1 MKKKISIYLSQNIF
15 IIVLVF
21 FLSWGLSFLITRD
34 IYSIKDN
41 EKVEI
46 FFDTSSINVEFKNK
60 IEEKLNN
67 DKILSFNIYDNKDN
81 YTFEKI
87 YDTYPKCDIFILSSY
102 LIENSNLKELTFNYF
117 APFNDNILSKFNNR
131 YEMYNSNDL
140 TYGVKVYKE
149 NDINYNKVFNLN
161 LKIDVNLDYSYY
173 LFINYSSKIFSIN
186 NNDSSIGFDVI
197 SFLEES

>member
-1 MKKKISIYLSQNIF
+1 MKKKFSIYLSQNIF

-60 IEEKLNN
+60 IEDKMNN

-117 APFNDNILSKFNNR
+117 APFNDNILSKFNNK
-131 YEMYNSNDL
+131 YEKYNSNNV

-173 LFINYSSKIFSIN
+173 LFINYSSKIFSLN

-197 SFLEES
+197 SFLEE

>member
-1 MKKKISIYLSQNIF
+1 MKKKFSIYLTQNIF

-46 FFDTSSINVEFKNK
+46 FFDTSSINVEYKNK
-60 IEEKLNN
+60 IEEKMNN

-87 YDTYPKCDIFILSSY
+87 YDKYPKCDIFILSSY

-117 APFNDNILSKFNNR
+117 VPFNDNILSKFNNR

-140 TYGVKVYKE
+140 TYGVKIYKE

-173 LFINYSSKIFSIN
+173 LFINYSSKIFSLN
-186 NNDSSIGFDVI
+186 SNDSSIGFDVI
-197 SFLEES
+197 SFLEE

>member
-117 APFNDNILSKFNNR
+117 APFNDNILSRFNNR
-131 YEMYNSNDL
+131 YEIYNSNDL
-140 TYGVKVYKE
+140 TYGVKIYKE

-197 SFLEES
+197 SFLEE

>member
-60 IEEKLNN
+60 IEQKLNN

-117 APFNDNILSKFNNR
+117 APFNDNILSRFNNE
-131 YEMYNSNDL
+131 YEKYNSNNV
-140 TYGVKVYKE
+140 TYGVKIYKE

-197 SFLEES
+197 SFLEE

>member
-1 MKKKISIYLSQNIF
+1 MKKKFSIYLTQNIF

-41 EKVEI
+41 EKEEI
-46 FFDTSSINVEFKNK
+46 FFDTSSINVEYKNK
-60 IEEKLNN
+60 IEEKMNN
-67 DKILSFNIYDNKDN
+67 DKILSFNIYDNKEN

-131 YEMYNSNDL
+131 YEIYNSNDL
-140 TYGVKVYKE
+140 TYGVKIYKE

-197 SFLEES
+197 SFLEE

>member
-1 MKKKISIYLSQNIF
+1 MKKKFSIYLTQNIF

-46 FFDTSSINVEFKNK
+46 FFDTSSINVEYKNK
-60 IEEKLNN
+60 IEEKMNN

-117 APFNDNILSKFNNR
+117 APFNDNIISKLNNR

-140 TYGVKVYKE
+140 TYGVKIYKE
-149 NDINYNKVFNLN
+149 NDVNYNKVFNLN

-173 LFINYSSKIFSIN
+173 LFINYSSKIFSLN
-186 NNDSSIGFDVI
+186 SNDSSIGFDVI
-197 SFLEES
+197 SFLEE

>member
-117 APFNDNILSKFNNR
+117 APFNDNILSRFNNE
-131 YEMYNSNDL
+131 YEKYNSNNV
-140 TYGVKVYKE
+140 TYGVKIYKE

>member
-1 MKKKISIYLSQNIF
+1 MKKKISIYLAQNIF

-46 FFDTSSINVEFKNK
+46 FFDTTSINVEYKNK
-60 IEEKLNN
+60 IEEKMNN

-87 YDTYPKCDIFILSSY
+87 YDAYPKCDIFILSSY

-140 TYGVKVYKE
+140 TYGVKIYKE

-173 LFINYSSKIFSIN
+173 LFINYSSKIFSLN

>member
-1 MKKKISIYLSQNIF
+1 MKKKISIYLAQNIF

-46 FFDTSSINVEFKNK
+46 FFDTSSINVEYKNK
-60 IEEKLNN
+60 IEEKMNN
-67 DKILSFNIYDNKDN
+67 EKILSFNIYDNKGN

-87 YDTYPKCDIFILSSY
+87 YDSYPKCDIFILSSY

-117 APFNDNILSKFNNR
+117 APFNDNILSKFNNK
-131 YEMYNSNDL
+131 YEKYNSNDL
-140 TYGVKVYKE
+140 TYGVKIYKE
-149 NDINYNKVFNLN
+149 NDINYNKGFNLN

-173 LFINYSSKIFSIN
+173 LFINYSSKIFSLN
-186 NNDSSIGFDVI
+186 NNDSSLGFDVI
-197 SFLEES
+197 SFLEE

>member
-21 FLSWGLSFLITRD
+21 FLSWGVSFLITRD

-140 TYGVKVYKE
+140 TYGVKIYKE

>member
-1 MKKKISIYLSQNIF
+1 MKKKFSIYLTQNIF

-46 FFDTSSINVEFKNK
+46 FFDTTSINVEYKNK
-60 IEEKLNN
+60 IEEKMNN
-67 DKILSFNIYDNKDN
+67 DKIWSFNIYDNKDN

-87 YDTYPKCDIFILSSY
+87 YDAYPKCDIFILSSY

-117 APFNDNILSKFNNR
+117 APFNDNILSKFNYR

-140 TYGVKVYKE
+140 TYGVKIYKE

-173 LFINYSSKIFSIN
+173 LFINYSSKIFSLN
-186 NNDSSIGFDVI
+186 NNDTSIGFDVI
-197 SFLEES
+197 SFLEE

>member
-1 MKKKISIYLSQNIF
+1 MKKKISIYLTQNIF

-46 FFDTSSINVEFKNK
+46 FFDTSSINVEYKNK
-60 IEEKLNN
+60 IEEKMNN
-67 DKILSFNIYDNKDN
+67 DKILSFNIYDNKGN

-87 YDTYPKCDIFILSSY
+87 YDKYPKCDIFILSSY

-131 YEMYNSNDL
+131 YEMYNSDNL
-140 TYGVKVYKE
+140 TYGVKIYKE
-149 NDINYNKVFNLN
+149 NDINYNKGFNLN

-173 LFINYSSKIFSIN
+173 LFINYSSKIFSLN
-186 NNDSSIGFDVI
+186 NNDSSLGFDVI
-197 SFLEES
+197 SFLEE

>member
-1 MKKKISIYLSQNIF
+1 MKKKISIYLTQNIF

-46 FFDTSSINVEFKNK
+46 FFDTTSINVEYKNK
-60 IEEKLNN
+60 IEEKMNN
-67 DKILSFNIYDNKDN
+67 DKIISFNIYDNKGN

-102 LIENSNLKELTFNYF
+102 LIENSNLKDLTFNYF
-117 APFNDNILSKFNNR
+117 VPFNDNILSRFNNR

-140 TYGVKVYKE
+140 TYGVKIYKE

-173 LFINYSSKIFSIN
+173 LFINYSSKIFSLN
-186 NNDSSIGFDVI
+186 SNDSSIGFDVI
-197 SFLEES
+197 SFLEE

>member
-1 MKKKISIYLSQNIF
+1 MKKKFSIYLSQNIF

-46 FFDTSSINVEFKNK
+46 FFDTTSINVEYKNK
-60 IEEKLNN
+60 IEEKMNN
-67 DKILSFNIYDNKDN
+67 DKILSFNIYDNKGN
-81 YTFEKI
+81 YTLEKI
-87 YDTYPKCDIFILSSY
+87 YDKYPKCVIFILSSY
-102 LIENSNLKELTFNYF
+102 LLENSNLKELTFNYF
-117 APFNDNILSKFNNR
+117 APFNDNILSRFNNE
-131 YEMYNSNDL
+131 YEKYNSNNV
-140 TYGVKVYKE
+140 TYGVKIYKE

-173 LFINYSSKIFSIN
+173 LFINYSSKIFSLN
-186 NNDSSIGFDVI
+186 SNDSPIGFDVI

>member
-1 MKKKISIYLSQNIF
+1 MKKKISIYLTQNIF

-34 IYSIKDN
+34 IYKIKDN

-46 FFDTSSINVEFKNK
+46 FFDTTSINVEYKNK
-60 IEEKLNN
+60 IEEKMNN
-67 DKILSFNIYDNKDN
+67 DKILSFNIYDNKGN

-87 YDTYPKCDIFILSSY
+87 YDLHPKCDIFILSSY

-117 APFNDNILSKFNNR
+117 APFNDNILAKFNNK
-131 YEMYNSNDL
+131 YEKYNSNNV
-140 TYGVKVYKE
+140 TYGVKIYKE

-173 LFINYSSKIFSIN
+173 LFINYSSKIFSLN
-186 NNDSSIGFDVI
+186 SNDSSIGFDVI
-197 SFLEES
+197 SFLEE

>member
-67 DKILSFNIYDNKDN
+67 DKILSFNIYDNKGN

-87 YDTYPKCDIFILSSY
+87 YDSYPKCDIFILSSY

-140 TYGVKVYKE
+140 TYGVKIYKE
-149 NDINYNKVFNLN
+149 NDINYNKGFNLN

-173 LFINYSSKIFSIN
+173 LFINYSSKIFSLN
-186 NNDSSIGFDVI
+186 NNDSSLGFDVI
-197 SFLEES
+197 SFLEE

>member
-1 MKKKISIYLSQNIF
+1 MKKKFSIYLTQNIF

-21 FLSWGLSFLITRD
+21 FLSWGFSFLITRD

-60 IEEKLNN
+60 IEDKMNN

-140 TYGVKVYKE
+140 TYGVKIYKE

-197 SFLEES
+197 SFLEE

>member
-1 MKKKISIYLSQNIF
+1 MKKKFSIYLTQNIF

-34 IYSIKDN
+34 IYLIKDN

-60 IEEKLNN
+60 IEEKMNN
-67 DKILSFNIYDNKDN
+67 DKILSFNIYDNKGN

-87 YDTYPKCDIFILSSY
+87 YDSYPKCDIFILSSY

-117 APFNDNILSKFNNR
+117 APFSDNILSKFNNR

-140 TYGVKVYKE
+140 TYGVKIYKE
-149 NDINYNKVFNLN
+149 NDINYNKGFNLN

-197 SFLEES
+197 SFLEE

>member
-173 LFINYSSKIFSIN
+173 LFIDYSSKIFSIN

-197 SFLEES
+197 SFLEEQ

>member
-60 IEEKLNN
+60 IEDKMNN

-131 YEMYNSNDL
+131 YEVYNSNNV
-140 TYGVKVYKE
+140 TYGVKIYKE

-197 SFLEES
+197 SFLEE

>member
-1 MKKKISIYLSQNIF
+1 MKKKISIYLTQNIF

-46 FFDTSSINVEFKNK
+46 FFDTSSINVEYKNK
-60 IEEKLNN
+60 IEEKMNN
-67 DKILSFNIYDNKDN
+67 EKILSFNIYDNKGN

-117 APFNDNILSKFNNR
+117 TPFNDNILSKFNNR

-140 TYGVKVYKE
+140 TYGVKIYKE

-173 LFINYSSKIFSIN
+173 LFINYSSKIFSLN
-186 NNDSSIGFDVI
+186 SSDSSIGFDVI
-197 SFLEES
+197 SFLEE

>member
-1 MKKKISIYLSQNIF
+1 MKKKISIYLTQNIF

-87 YDTYPKCDIFILSSY
+87 YDAYPKCDIFILSSY

-117 APFNDNILSKFNNR
+117 TPFNDNILSKFNNR
-131 YEMYNSNDL
+131 YEMYNSNNV
-140 TYGVKVYKE
+140 TYGVKIYKE

-173 LFINYSSKIFSIN
+173 LFINYSSKIFSLN

-197 SFLEES
+197 SFLEEQ

>member
-1 MKKKISIYLSQNIF
+1 MKKKFSIYLAQNIF

-87 YDTYPKCDIFILSSY
+87 YDAYPKCDIFILSSY

-117 APFNDNILSKFNNR
+117 TPFNDNILSKFNNR
-131 YEMYNSNDL
+131 YEMYNSNNV
-140 TYGVKVYKE
+140 TYGVKIYKE

-173 LFINYSSKIFSIN
+173 LFINYSSKIFSLN

-197 SFLEES
+197 SFLEEE